1 MISALIDAEIFDG
14 DRLLSQF
21 ALIIE
26 GQTIRDLVP
35 GAHLPDDV
43 EQVISL
49 KGHSIVPGYID
60 LQINGGG
67 GVLFN
72 DAPTVDSIRTIG
84 NAHARFGTTAFLP
97 TLVTDSFE
105 VMAAAITAVQEAMTS
120 DIPGVLGIHLEGP
133 FLNPAKRGIHDASKM
148 CRLDDD
154 ALEMVLSLSQGVTLL
169 TLAPELTTPEM
180 IERLSKAGVIVSI
193 GHTEATYEQVRDA
206 LAAGATG
213 FTHLYNA
220 MTPVHSREPG
230 VVGAALEHDESWF
243 GIIADGHHVHP
254 ATFNLAVRSK
264 KRGGAVLVTD
274 AMASV
279 GSDCKTFRLQG
290 EEIEV
295 IDGRCITTNGV
306 LAGSDLNMAAAVRN
320 AARFSPIGWQ
330 EAVRMASRYPAK
342 AVGLSASLG
351 DLSPGKQASFA
362 VLDAGFAVIQTW
374 IAGQCVYDSQS
385 GE

>member
-1 MISALIDAEIFDG
+1 MISALIDAAIFDG
-14 DRLLSQF
+14 DRLLSEH
-21 ALIIE
+21 ALIIN
-26 GQTIRDLVP
+26 GQTIRDIVP
-35 GAHLPDDV
+35 AAHLPGDV

-49 KGHSIVPGYID
+49 KDYSIVPGYID
-60 LQINGGG
+60 LQVNGGG

-72 DAPTVDSIRTIG
+72 EAPTIDSIRTIG
-84 NAHARFGTTAFLP
+84 NAHARFGTTGYLP

-105 VMAAAITAVQEAMTS
+105 VMAAAIAAVQAAMIS
-120 DIPGVLGIHLEGP
+120 NVPGVLGIHLEGP

-148 CRLDDD
+148 CRLDEE

-193 GHTEATYEQVRDA
+193 GHTEATYEQVQDA

-243 GIIADGHHVHP
+243 GIIADGHHIHP
-254 ATFNLAVRSK
+254 ATFNLAVRTK

-274 AMASV
+274 AMPSV
-279 GSDCKTFRLQG
+279 GSDCKTFRLYE
-290 EEIEV
+290 EEIAV
-295 IDGRCITTNGV
+295 VDGRCVTTNGV

-320 AARFSPIGWQ
+320 AARFTSIGWQ
-330 EAVRMASRYPAK
+330 EAVRMASRYPAN
-342 AVGLSASLG
+342 ALGLSASLG
-351 DLSPGKQASFA
+351 DLLPGKQANFVILDGSFS
-362 VLDAGFAVIQTW
+362 VKQTW
-374 IAGQCVYDSQS
+374 IAGRCVYLSQS
-385 GE
+385 SE

>member
-14 DRLLSQF
+14 NRQLSHY
-21 ALIIE
+21 ALIID
-26 GQTIRDLVP
+26 GPTIRDLAP
-35 GAHLPDDV
+35 AAHLPDDI

-49 KGHSIVPGYID
+49 KDHSIVPGYID

-72 DAPTVDSIRTIG
+72 DAPTVDSIRTMG
-84 NAHARFGTTAFLP
+84 NAHARFGTTGYLP

-105 VMAAAITAVQEAMTS
+105 VMAAAMTSVKEAMTS
-120 DIPGVLGIHLEGP
+120 NIPGVLGIHLEGP

-148 CRLDDD
+148 YRLDDE
-154 ALEMVLSLSQGVTLL
+154 AVEMVLSLSQGVTLL
-169 TLAPELTTPEM
+169 TLAPEMTTPEM

-193 GHTEATYEQVRDA
+193 GHTEATYEQVQDA

-254 ATFNLAVRSK
+254 ATFNLAVRTK

-274 AMASV
+274 AMPSV
-279 GSDCKTFRLQG
+279 GSNCKAFKLHE

-295 IDGRCITTNGV
+295 VDGRCITTNGV
-306 LAGSDLNMAAAVRN
+306 LAGSDLNMATAVRN

-342 AVGLSASLG
+342 ALGLSASLG
-351 DLSPGKQASFA
+351 DLLPGKQASFV
-362 VLDAGFAVIQTW
+362 VLDAGLAVIQTW
-374 IAGQCVYDSQS
+374 IAGQCVYNAQS